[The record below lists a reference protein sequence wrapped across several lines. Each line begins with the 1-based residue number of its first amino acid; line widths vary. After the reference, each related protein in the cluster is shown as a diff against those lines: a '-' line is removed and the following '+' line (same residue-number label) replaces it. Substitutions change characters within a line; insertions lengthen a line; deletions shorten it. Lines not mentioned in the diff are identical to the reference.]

1 MFRDVAPE
9 RRGHV
14 MARSGAKPPV
24 MDHIPLKRPHFF
36 FTTAPLPC
44 PYLPGRLER
53 KIVTELSGP
62 DAEALHEAL
71 SRAGFRRSHS
81 IAYTPACPGCNA
93 CIPVR
98 IVIKDFAVKRT
109 MRRIMKTNGDLVAH
123 EVAAR
128 ATAEQYRLF
137 SRYQDSR
144 HSGGD
149 MALMGFYDYRS
160 MVEDSPIDTHLIEFR
175 DSSGVLRAA
184 CLTDRMNDGLS
195 AVYSFYDPEMTERSF
210 GTYVIL
216 WLVERARSMG
226 LPYVYL
232 GYWIAE
238 SRKMSY
244 KARFAPLEAFGPGG
258 WRPLV
263 IENSGENKGMTTPGE
278 PAQVL
283 RSSKFPL

>member
-1 MFRDVAPE
+1 
-9 RRGHV
+9 
-14 MARSGAKPPV
+14 

-44 PYLPGRLER
+44 PYIAGRLER

-62 DAEALHEAL
+62 DAEVLHDTL

-93 CIPVR
+93 CVAVR
-98 IVIKDFAVKRT
+98 ILAGDFRPDRT
-109 MRRIMKTNGDLVAH
+109 MRKIQRANTGLRARRVAS
-123 EVAAR
+123 R

-144 HSGGD
+144 HAGGD

-160 MVEDSPIDTHLIEFR
+160 MVEDSPVETYMVEFR
-175 DSSGVLRAA
+175 GDDNVLQAVV
-184 CLTDRMNDGLS
+184 LTDLMTDGLS
-195 AVYSFYDPEMTERSF
+195 AVYSFFEPESGRRSL
-210 GTYVIL
+210 GTYMIL
-216 WLVERARSMG
+216 WLVEEACKLN

-238 SRKMSY
+238 SNKMAY
-244 KARFAPLEAFGPGG
+244 KARFEPLEAFGAGG
-258 WRPLV
+258 WRPLK
-263 IENSGENKGMTTPGE
+263 IG
-278 PAQVL
+278 
-283 RSSKFPL
+283 

>member
-1 MFRDVAPE
+1 
-9 RRGHV
+9 
-14 MARSGAKPPV
+14 

-98 IVIKDFAVKRT
+98 IVVDGFKPDRT
-109 MRRIMKTNGDLVAH
+109 FRKIARGNADLIPR
-123 EVAAR
+123 EVPAR

-144 HSGGD
+144 HAGGD

-160 MVEDSPIDTHLIEFR
+160 MVEDSPIDTYLVEFR
-175 DSSGVLRAA
+175 DPDGVLRAT
-184 CLTDRMNDGLS
+184 CLTDRISDGLS
-195 AVYSFYDPEMTERSF
+195 AVYSFYDPEQNARSF

-216 WLVERARSMG
+216 WLVDRAREMQ

-232 GYWIAE
+232 GYWIGE
-238 SRKMSY
+238 SRKMAY

-258 WRPLV
+258 WRPLAV
-263 IENSGENKGMTTPGE
+263 ENSGENKDLDTGQGE
-278 PAQVL
+278 QVL

>member
-1 MFRDVAPE
+1 
-9 RRGHV
+9 
-14 MARSGAKPPV
+14 

-98 IVIKDFAVKRT
+98 IVVADFHPGRT
-109 MRRIMKTNGDLVAH
+109 MRKLLKANTDVVTR
-123 EVAAR
+123 EVPAR

-144 HSGGD
+144 HAGGD

-160 MVEDSPIDTHLIEFR
+160 MVEDSPIDTHIIEFR
-175 DSSGVLRAA
+175 DATGALRAA
-184 CLTDRMNDGLS
+184 CLTDRMSDGLS
-195 AVYSFYDPEMTERSF
+195 AVYSFYDPEQDDRSW

-216 WLVERARSMG
+216 WLVKRARELS

-258 WRPLV
+258 WRPLDV
-263 IENSGENKGMTTPGE
+263 EKCQQNNGLAEPETPAE
-278 PAQVL
+278 ML
-283 RSSKFPL
+283 RSAKFPL

>member
-1 MFRDVAPE
+1 M
-9 RRGHV
+9 
-14 MARSGAKPPV
+14 
-24 MDHIPLKRPHFF
+24 KRPHCV

-98 IVIKDFAVKRT
+98 IVVRDFVPDRT
-109 MRRIMKTNGDLVAH
+109 MRKINRTNADLSAL
-123 EVAAR
+123 EVPAR
-128 ATAEQYRLF
+128 ASAEQYRLF
-137 SRYQDSR
+137 SRYQDAR
-144 HSGGD
+144 HAGGD

-160 MVEDSPIDTHLIEFR
+160 MVEDSPIDTSMIEFR
-175 DSSGVLRAA
+175 DTHGILRAA

-195 AVYSFYDPEMTERSF
+195 AVYSYYDPDQSHRSF

-216 WLVERARSMG
+216 WLVARAKELG

-258 WRPLV
+258 WRPLR
-263 IENSGENKGMTTPGE
+263 IQNLGENKEMHDDSGAGRL
-278 PAQVL
+278 L
-283 RSSKFPL
+283 RSSRMSL

>member
-1 MFRDVAPE
+1 
-9 RRGHV
+9 
-14 MARSGAKPPV
+14 

-44 PYLPGRLER
+44 PYIPGRLER
-53 KIVTELSGP
+53 KIVTELNGP
-62 DAEALHEAL
+62 DAEVLHEAL
-71 SRAGFRRSHS
+71 SRAGFRRSPS

-98 IVIKDFAVKRT
+98 IIASDFEADRT
-109 MRRIMKTNGDLVAH
+109 MKRIGKANADLAVRRVP
-123 EVAAR
+123 AR

-137 SRYQDSR
+137 SRYQESR

-160 MVEDSPIDTHLIEFR
+160 MVEDSPIDTFLVEFR
-175 DSSGVLRAA
+175 RPDGSLTAV
-184 CLTDRMNDGLS
+184 CLADRMSDGLS
-195 AVYSFYDPEMTERSF
+195 AVYSFFEPDLPKRSL
-210 GTYVIL
+210 GTYVVL
-216 WLVERARSMG
+216 WLVEEARRLG

-244 KARFAPLEAFGPGG
+244 KTRFQPLEAFGPNG

-263 IENSGENKGMTTPGE
+263 PEAEDGTS
-278 PAQVL
+278 A
-283 RSSKFPL
+283 

>member
-1 MFRDVAPE
+1 
-9 RRGHV
+9 
-14 MARSGAKPPV
+14 

-44 PYLPGRLER
+44 PYITGRLER
-53 KIVTELSGP
+53 KIVTELNGP
-62 DAEALHEAL
+62 DAEVLHEAL

-98 IVIKDFAVKRT
+98 IVAEGFAPDRT
-109 MRRIMKTNGDLVAH
+109 MRRIVRANDDLIATRVP
-123 EVAAR
+123 AR

-137 SRYQDSR
+137 SRYQESR

-160 MVEDSPIDTHLIEFR
+160 MVEDSPIETFLVEYRTNDGTLI
-175 DSSGVLRAA
+175 AT
-184 CLTDRMNDGLS
+184 CLADGMSDGLS
-195 AVYSFYDPEMTERSF
+195 AVYSFYEPDMPRRSL
-210 GTYVIL
+210 GTYIVT
-216 WLVERARSMG
+216 WLVEEALRRR

-244 KARFAPLEAFGPGG
+244 KSRFSPLEAFGPNG
-258 WRPLV
+258 W
-263 IENSGENKGMTTPGE
+263 
-278 PAQVL
+278 QVL
-283 RSSKFPL
+283 EVAADAN

>member
-1 MFRDVAPE
+1 
-9 RRGHV
+9 
-14 MARSGAKPPV
+14 

-98 IVIKDFAVKRT
+98 IVVRDFSPGRT
-109 MRRIMKTNGDLVAH
+109 MRKIIKANADLDAR
-123 EVAAR
+123 EVPAR

-137 SRYQDSR
+137 SRYQDAR
-144 HSGGD
+144 HAGGD

-160 MVEDSPIDTHLIEFR
+160 MVEDSPIDTSMIEFR
-175 DSSGVLRAA
+175 DAAGILRAA

-195 AVYSFYDPEMTERSF
+195 AVYSYYDPEQGSRSF

-216 WLVERARSMG
+216 WLVERAREID

-258 WRPLV
+258 WRPLR
-263 IENSGENKGMTTPGE
+263 IENAGENKEMLNNTE
-278 PAQVL
+278 SRQLL
-283 RSSKFPL
+283 RSSKIAL

>member
-1 MFRDVAPE
+1 
-9 RRGHV
+9 
-14 MARSGAKPPV
+14 

-44 PYLPGRLER
+44 PYISGRLER
-53 KIVTELSGP
+53 KIVTELTGP
-62 DAEALHEAL
+62 DAEVLHEAL

-98 IVIKDFAVKRT
+98 IVVDGFLPDRT
-109 MRRIMKTNGDLVAH
+109 MRKVLKSCAH
-123 EVAAR
+123 LFPREIPAR

-160 MVEDSPIDTHLIEFR
+160 MVEDSPIDTFLAEFR
-175 DSSGVLRAA
+175 SPEGALRSV
-184 CLTDRMNDGLS
+184 CLTDRMSDGLS
-195 AVYSFYDPEMTERSF
+195 AVYSFYDPDHAGRSL
-210 GTYVIL
+210 GTYMIL
-216 WLVERARSMG
+216 WLVEEARRQE

-244 KARFAPLEAFGPGG
+244 KSRFAPLEAFGPGG
-258 WRPLV
+258 WR
-263 IENSGENKGMTTPGE
+263 
-278 PAQVL
+278 VL
-283 RSSKFPL
+283 DPDQYPRERNVEAAE

>member
-1 MFRDVAPE
+1 
-9 RRGHV
+9 
-14 MARSGAKPPV
+14 

-44 PYLPGRLER
+44 PYLAGRLER

-98 IVIKDFAVKRT
+98 IVAGGFQLNRT
-109 MRRIMKTNGDLVAH
+109 FRKTLRANQGLTARDVP
-123 EVAAR
+123 AR

-144 HSGGD
+144 HAGGD

-160 MVEDSPIDTHLIEFR
+160 MVEDSPIDTYIAEFR
-175 DSSGVLRAA
+175 DADGVLRAC
-184 CLTDRMNDGLS
+184 CLTDRLSDGLS
-195 AVYSFYDPEMTERSF
+195 AVYSFYDPDLADHSF
-210 GTYVIL
+210 GTFVIL
-216 WLVERARSMG
+216 SLIERARDAG

-238 SRKMSY
+238 SRKMAY

-258 WRPLV
+258 WRPLA
-263 IENSGENKGMTTPGE
+263 IENSGENKTLDDRTGE
-278 PAQVL
+278 QVL